1 MNALSVSFLP
11 PERSEELS
19 ERGRVGDK
27 RPPLSCE
34 LKAQLE
40 RWRAELMR
48 GLPLYLELGA
58 DAELVATALG
68 EGLGHLLDVYGDGQ
82 QWSSL
87 TVNLDAAPNRT
98 HGVGANPLHIDYV
111 QRSNPPDLIMLLGV
125 REDPLGGG
133 ASVLARFE
141 AACDGLSLQD
151 QELLASPV
159 LRYWN
164 DQGAQEVGEPL
175 ERFALLDGAWTRFT
189 SKMLPHLD
197 GSATVFAQDA
207 LAQQPRIRDALLR
220 FDELLQAHSYRA
232 RLRPG
237 QLLIFSQRHFAHGR
251 EALGFD
257 QASLPP
263 HSRRL
268 LRQAYIRLL
277 DAQLQR

>member
-11 PERSEELS
+11 PGFAAELIELGS
-19 ERGRVGDK
+19 VGDN
-27 RPPLSCE
+27 RPPLSRE

-40 RWRAELMR
+40 RWRGELMR
-48 GLPLYLELGA
+48 GSPLYLELGV
-58 DAELVATALG
+58 DAERVATELG
-68 EGLGHLLDVYGDGQ
+68 EGLGRLLDVYGDGQ
-82 QWSSL
+82 RWSSL
-87 TVNLDAAPNRT
+87 TVSLDAAPNRT

-111 QRSNPPDLIMLLGV
+111 QRSHPPDLIMLLGE

-141 AACDGLSLQD
+141 AAREGLSLQD
-151 QELLASPV
+151 QELLAMPV

-175 ERFALLDGAWTRFT
+175 ERFALFDGAWTRFT

-207 LAQQPRIRDALLR
+207 LADQARIRDALLR
-220 FDELLQAHSYRA
+220 FDALLQAHSYRA

-257 QASLPP
+257 QANLPQR
-263 HSRRL
+263 SRRL

-277 DAQLQR
+277 DA